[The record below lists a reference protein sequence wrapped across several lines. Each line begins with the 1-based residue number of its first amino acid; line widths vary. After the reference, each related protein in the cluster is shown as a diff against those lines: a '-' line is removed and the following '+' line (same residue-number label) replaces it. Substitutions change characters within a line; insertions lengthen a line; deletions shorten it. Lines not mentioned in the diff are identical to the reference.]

1 MRKQSVALGIAALVG
16 VAGFLGVVF
25 LRGSSGVT
33 LNEVLTRIEQVEAYS
48 YQMTLT
54 SAASGNDLQKEG
66 QTVEFRA
73 LISPAL
79 GVKIS
84 SRIED
89 PNSDSAIVNIKYL
102 PAGQRRMTTLL
113 PGNKQYIELICEA
126 DYVDRMRREHDDPT
140 TIVRQLLACEYTRL
154 SPSSIDGVSVA
165 GCQTTDPAYLQG
177 GRGDAVKVR
186 LWVETQT
193 RLPIRI
199 EKTVSLPNDRQLH
212 STVSHIEWDVVVEAG
227 AFEPVIPQD
236 YKSVGGGPM
245 AMPQADERTA
255 LQGLK
260 FLANLGGTFPEHLD
274 LMSMMKEV
282 GRYEKS
288 DTPAAKE
295 LRAQKRN
302 MTRED
307 RMKRMI
313 EIMMPIQGLS
323 EFYRRLHAEDR
334 DPAYFGGKVAPGDKE
349 QVLLRWKVSDGV
361 FKVVYGNLR
370 VETIPAERLAALEAQ
385 ASSE

>member
-154 SPSSIDGVSVA
+154 SPSSIDGVSVE
-165 GCQTTDPAYLQG
+165 GFQTTDPAYLKG
-177 GRGDAVKVR
+177 GRGDAVKVS
-186 LWVETQT
+186 LWVETKT
-193 RLPIRI
+193 GLPIRM
-199 EKTVSLPNDRQLH
+199 EKTVSLPNDRQLR
-212 STVSHIEWDVVVEAG
+212 STVSHIEWNVVAEAG
-227 AFEPVIPQD
+227 AFEPVIPPD

-245 AMPQADERTA
+245 AMPRADERTA

-260 FLANLGGTFPEHLD
+260 LLANLGGTFPAHLD
-274 LMSMMKEV
+274 LMSLMKEV
-282 GRYEKS
+282 GRYQKS

-302 MTRED
+302 MTQED
-307 RMKRMI
+307 RRKRMI
-313 EIMMPIQGLS
+313 EIMMPIRGLS
-323 EFYRRLHAEDR
+323 EFYRNLRAEDR

-349 QVLLRWKVSDGV
+349 QVLLRWKVSGGV
-361 FKVVYGNLR
+361 YKVVYGNLR
-370 VETIPAERLAALEAQ
+370 VETIPIERLAVLEAQ

>member
-1 MRKQSVALGIAALVG
+1 MRKQSVALGMAALV
-16 VAGFLGVVF
+16 VAAGLLGVVF

-54 SAASGNDLQKEG
+54 GAASGNDLQKEG

-89 PNSDSAIVNIKYL
+89 PNSDTAVVNEKYL
-102 PAGQRRMTTLL
+102 PAGQGRMTTLL

-126 DYVDRMRREHDDPT
+126 DCAERMRREHDDPT

-154 SPSSIDGVSVA
+154 RPSSIDGVSVA
-165 GCQTTDPAYLQG
+165 GFQTTDPAYLQG

-193 RLPIRI
+193 RLPMRI

-212 STVSHIEWDVVVEAG
+212 STVSHIEWDVVAEAG

-282 GRYEKS
+282 GRSEKS

-295 LRAQKRN
+295 LRAQKRI
-302 MTRED
+302 MTQED
-307 RMKRMI
+307 RMKRMM
-313 EIMMPIQGLS
+313 EIMMPIRGLS

-370 VETIPAERLAALEAQ
+370 VETIPAERLGALEPLTK
-385 ASSE
+385 